1 MSGAEDSTV
10 LTIGHSNHELA
21 QLLSLLRA
29 HGVNAIADVRSSP
42 YSRSNPQFNREPLQ
56 EYLKSN
62 ALGYVFLGREL
73 GGRPEDP
80 GCYAD
85 GKVQYRKLAQTS
97 CFREGLVRVI
107 NGAQTHRIALLCSEA
122 EPLNC
127 HRTILI
133 AHELVAMGISVSHI
147 RSDGSLELHSEAMSR
162 LVRLRGLAERD
173 LFRSKEEIIADA
185 CRLQAQRIAYE
196 IEEVSEKAAM

>member
-1 MSGAEDSTV
+1 MSGTEDRTV

-29 HGVNAIADVRSSP
+29 HGANAIADVRSSP
-42 YSRSNPQFNREPLQ
+42 YSRLNPQFNRESLQ

-62 ALGYVFLGREL
+62 SLTYVFLGREM

-80 GCYAD
+80 SCYLD
-85 GKVQYRKLAQTS
+85 GQVDYRKLAGAA
-97 CFREGLVRVI
+97 FFKNGLVRVI

-127 HRTILI
+127 HRAILI
-133 AHELVAMGISVSHI
+133 AQELVAMGISVSHI
-147 RSDGSLELHSEAMSR
+147 HSDASLESHPEAMSR
-162 LVRLRGLAERD
+162 LVQLRGLAEKD

-185 CRLQAQRIAYE
+185 CERQAGRIAYE
-196 IEEVSEKAAM
+196 IEELGEKAAM